1 VTVVGKI
8 TGPIVGIDVGED
20 FLDLA
25 IVDTAA
31 RRLRLARVAVRGVE
45 SFAEVESEGSGKDR
59 GAIGELSRRLLAAAP
74 ELGESGAIAMVD
86 SPRWPRDLDLSTRE
100 GDSDLRCCGS
110 ASASRTIDVA
120 LRALVNDL
128 GLRKSDGRP
137 FRLSLFP
144 TPPLMYFAAVVRDP
158 GCKPHL
164 AALGNTLFD
173 RMLDRFEAGTAPVGG
188 RIFTRFMIAG
198 FAAYKALERIG
209 VESYEAYPD
218 LAFRLWA
225 NGIDIPP
232 KSAGK
237 RALEVRAQI
246 DRRLADELG
255 CDGAKDIA
263 TFDGA
268 DAAVIP
274 LSAARADRTGAI
286 VVLEDSREG
295 RFALALDA
303 VQATRS
309 RTKAICDANCY

>member
-1 VTVVGKI
+1 MGEI
-8 TGPIVGIDVGED
+8 AGPIVGIDVGED

-25 IVDTAA
+25 IIDAIG
-31 RRLRLARVAVRGVE
+31 RRLRLARVAVTGVE
-45 SFAEVESEGSGKDR
+45 SFGEVASSGSTKHE
-59 GAIGELSRRLLAAAP
+59 GAIGELCRRLLAAAP
-74 ELGESGAIAMVD
+74 ELGESGAVAMVD
-86 SPRWPRDLDLSTRE
+86 SPRWPRDLDLSVRM
-100 GDSDLRCCGS
+100 GDSDSRCYGS

-120 LRALVNDL
+120 LRALVNDV
-128 GLRKSDGRP
+128 GLRRSDGRP

-158 GCKPHL
+158 RCKPHL
-164 AALGNTLFD
+164 AALGEELFD
-173 RMLDRFEAGTAPVGG
+173 RMLDRFEAGTAPAGG

-198 FAAYKALERIG
+198 FATFKALDRTG

-218 LAFRLWA
+218 LAFRLWS

-237 RALEVRAQI
+237 RALEVRTQI

-255 CDGAKDIA
+255 CSGAEDIA

-268 DAAVIP
+268 DAAMIA
-274 LSAARADRTGAI
+274 LSAAIAQRRGAI
-286 VVLEDSREG
+286 VVLEDPREG

-309 RTKAICDANCY
+309 SSKAIRDANCY